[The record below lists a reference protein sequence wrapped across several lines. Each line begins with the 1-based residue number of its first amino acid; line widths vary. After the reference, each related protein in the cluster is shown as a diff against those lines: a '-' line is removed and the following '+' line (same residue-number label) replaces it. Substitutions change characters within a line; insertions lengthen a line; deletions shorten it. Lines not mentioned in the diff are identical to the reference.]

1 MSLGIYKPGQGYWT
15 RVLTAVGLGVFCLT
29 GIAWLWAQA
38 AALPVPI
45 TEWTLTLVNGSGAV
59 EPGQTVQLFA
69 NAEDTQPIGSAVA
82 QSLDSAGRSLVIR
95 DVAMTGGNS
104 PTSVTL
110 VSAQGYDASVTGRFG
125 QPAFQILYVQAAM
138 AAILLLLSATL
149 IYWVAGVRHNTN
161 EFFIAVDNEMK
172 KVNWSTRREIIGST
186 WVVVTV
192 CVTLTAILFGIDLA
206 FGTFFRAIGIL
217 KA

>member
-29 GIAWLWAQA
+29 GIAWLWAQT

-45 TEWTLTLVNGSGAV
+45 NEWTLTLVNGSGAI

-69 NAEDTQPIGSAVA
+69 NVEDTQPIGAAVV
-82 QSLDSAGRSLVIR
+82 QSLDSAGRSLVVS
-95 DVAMTGGNS
+95 DVAMNAGNS
-104 PTSVTL
+104 PTTVTL
-110 VSAQGYDASVTGRFG
+110 VSAPGYDASVTGRFG

-138 AAILLLLSATL
+138 AAILLLLSAAL

>member
-29 GIAWLWAQA
+29 GIAWLWAQT

-45 TEWTLTLVNGSGAV
+45 TEWTLTLVNGAGAV

-110 VSAQGYDASVTGRFG
+110 VSAPGYDASVTGRFG

-138 AAILLLLSATL
+138 AAILLLLSAAL

>member
-29 GIAWLWAQA
+29 GIAWLWAQT

-45 TEWTLTLVNGSGAV
+45 NEWTLTLVNGSGAI

-69 NAEDTQPIGSAVA
+69 NAEDTQPIGAAAV

-95 DVAMTGGNS
+95 DVVMNAGNS
-104 PTSVTL
+104 PTTVTL
-110 VSAQGYDASVTGRFG
+110 VSAPGYDASVTGRFG

>member
-59 EPGQTVQLFA
+59 EPGQSVQLFA
-69 NAEDTQPIGSAVA
+69 NAEDTQPIGAAVV

-95 DVAMTGGNS
+95 DVAMNGGNS

-110 VSAQGYDASVTGRFG
+110 VSAPGYDASVTGRFG

-149 IYWVAGVRHNTN
+149 IYWVTGVRHNTN